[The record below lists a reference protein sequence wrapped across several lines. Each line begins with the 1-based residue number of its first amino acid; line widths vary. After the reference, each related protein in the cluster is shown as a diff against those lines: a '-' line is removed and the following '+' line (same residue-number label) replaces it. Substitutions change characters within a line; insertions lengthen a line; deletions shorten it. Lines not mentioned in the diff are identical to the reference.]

1 MCDYSK
7 KSGYFMKMSINF
19 MDIENENEFILKE
32 KTVVNGRKNVG
43 TKLNCNLVRTCLL
56 KKTKHDDFR

>member
-32 KTVVNGRKNVG
+32 NCCKWKKKCG

>member
-32 KTVVNGRKNVG
+32 NCCKWKKKCGDKI
-43 TKLNCNLVRTCLL
+43 KLQFSKDMSP
-56 KKTKHDDFR
+56 KKD